1 MQWTLKRRHRL
12 TSILALV
19 AALTASAFLTAGF
32 EGSAQSAPV
41 RAAYVC
47 PPAC

>member
-1 MQWTLKRRHRL
+1 MQWSYQRRQRM
-12 TSILALV
+12 TAIVALV

-32 EGSAQSAPV
+32 EGSARSAPA

-47 PPAC
+47 PPVC

>member
-1 MQWTLKRRHRL
+1 MQWRDQRRHRVASL
-12 TSILALV
+12 VALA

-32 EGSAQSAPV
+32 ESAAQSAPA

>member
-1 MQWTLKRRHRL
+1 MQWTLKRRHRI
-12 TSILALV
+12 TSIVALV

-32 EGSAQSAPV
+32 ESAAQSAPN
-41 RAAYVC
+41 RPAHSC

>member
-1 MQWTLKRRHRL
+1 MQWRLERRQRI
-12 TSILALV
+12 TSIVALV

-32 EGSAQSAPV
+32 ESAAQGAPN
-41 RAAYVC
+41 RPAHTC

>member
-1 MQWTLKRRHRL
+1 MQWTYQRRHRM
-12 TSILALV
+12 TAIVALV

-32 EGSAQSAPV
+32 ESAAQSAPNRPV
-41 RAAYVC
+41 HSC